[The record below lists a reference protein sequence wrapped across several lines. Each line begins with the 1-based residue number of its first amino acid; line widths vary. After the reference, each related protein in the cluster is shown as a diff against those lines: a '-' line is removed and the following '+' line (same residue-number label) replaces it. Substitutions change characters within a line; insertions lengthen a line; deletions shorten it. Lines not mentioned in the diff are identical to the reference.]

1 MIKHVITRT
10 HAHVTPSLI
19 PLPTWHALLD
29 LHTLTDTPKYRFD
42 PDTQTR
48 IPIMT
53 KEQAEESGTL
63 YWNSYEV
70 KMDDDIRPRAHFDTF
85 GWALVTV
92 FQILSGEN
100 WNAVMYDAYRAMG
113 GDQNAWA
120 STLYFVVLNIL
131 GAFIVLNLCCAL
143 LLNNLSNLN
152 DDEDSP
158 KFPRTDEA
166 ASEECMVPD

>member
-1 MIKHVITRT
+1 MTR
-10 HAHVTPSLI
+10 
-19 PLPTWHALLD
+19 
-29 LHTLTDTPKYRFD
+29 
-42 PDTQTR
+42 
-48 IPIMT
+48 
-53 KEQAEESGTL
+53 EQAEESGTL

-70 KMDDDIRPRAHFDTF
+70 KMNDDIRPRAHFDTF

-113 GDQNAWA
+113 GDQMAWA

-143 LLNNLSNLN
+143 LLNNLSHLN
-152 DDEDSP
+152 DGEDSP
-158 KFPRTDEA
+158 QIPETDEA
-166 ASEECMVPD
+166 AAEECTVPRWHLALTTHHTLTHAMSWLLHPLPSAGGADQA